1 MSSMTILNFTEDAL
15 MNKVMKAVGWA
26 GITTIVL
33 DLALPFIGGK
43 SFIGPGLIKSY
54 PFIICWAVITVIYYA
69 IYAKKKKIS

>member
-1 MSSMTILNFTEDAL
+1 MGVKDSNYQ
-15 MNKVMKAVGWA
+15 
-26 GITTIVL
+26 IVYRGEVLDHLIPGQWVFFHL

>member
-1 MSSMTILNFTEDAL
+1 
-15 MNKVMKAVGWA
+15 MNKVMKAVGRA

>member
-1 MSSMTILNFTEDAL
+1 

-54 PFIICWAVITVIYYA
+54 PLLFAGL
-69 IYAKKKKIS
+69 